1 MNVRRLNAAQSA
13 ASGLEALAS
22 SSLKKLP
29 VVLGVSSG
37 ARRSKHWPSS
47 RMGATRTNVQSGSWA
62 CALAP
67 ERYAKR
73 QAAQGW
79 SAFARVEASRFQ
91 AGGTGCTLPSVTK
104 PLPNPSL
111 ERTSTGEVA
120 WARGFSGYKPPRG
133 QATSPVEV
141 RSAQTLGRR

>member
-111 ERTSTGEVA
+111 ERTSTGLALGPRAVSGHHPS
-120 WARGFSGYKPPRG
+120 RGPSANPAG
-133 QATSPVEV
+133 
-141 RSAQTLGRR
+141 SAQLKR